1 MVTDAME
8 QGNMGG
14 GARMGV
20 RRVQRPPSKGA
31 IEGETEEKNLNPLDK
46 GERDNLR
53 AEGAS
58 RYEGPEVPA
67 LGTVNGHQAGIIGP

>member
-14 GARMGV
+14 GARMVCAG
-20 RRVQRPPSKGA
+20 VQRPPSKGA
-31 IEGETEEKNLNPLDK
+31 IEGETEEKNLNPVDK
-46 GERDNLR
+46 GERDDLR

-58 RYEGPEVPA
+58 GYKVPEVPA

>member
-1 MVTDAME
+1 MPWSRVTWEEERGWCAQSAE
-8 QGNMGG
+8 TSFKRGL
-14 GARMGV
+14 
-20 RRVQRPPSKGA
+20 K
-31 IEGETEEKNLNPLDK
+31 GETEEKNLNPVDK
-46 GERDNLR
+46 GGEDDLR

>member
-1 MVTDAME
+1 M
-8 QGNMGG
+8 
-14 GARMGV
+14 

-31 IEGETEEKNLNPLDK
+31 IEGENLNPVDK
-46 GERDNLR
+46 GERDDLR

-58 RYEGPEVPA
+58 GYKVPEVPA